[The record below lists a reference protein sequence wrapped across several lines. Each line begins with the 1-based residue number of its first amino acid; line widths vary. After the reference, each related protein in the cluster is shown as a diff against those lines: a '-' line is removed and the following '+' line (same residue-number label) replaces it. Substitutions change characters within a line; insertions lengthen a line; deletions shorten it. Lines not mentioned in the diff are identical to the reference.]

1 MNPNLLQKLDGYDYS
16 DYNLKELSHH
26 KDWNNVI
33 KKINPIIS
41 EMDPDMLSYCQDKI
55 SNIYDK
61 YLNVEGQ
68 PNFEEAARILKA
80 DMEKDNGPTWICI
93 IGQDFSF
100 NIKSQKEACLYAYL
114 GKFGILLYKCQFH
127 NLIYKSKKHNY
138 NQKIILNYS

>member
-16 DYNLKELSHH
+16 DYNLKELSQH

-33 KKINPIIS
+33 KKLNPIIC
-41 EMDPDMLSYCQDKI
+41 EMDPDMLGYCQDKI

-68 PNFEEAARILKA
+68 PNFEEAARILKS

-100 NIKSQKEACLYAYL
+100 NVKSQKEACLYGYL
-114 GKFGILLYKCQFH
+114 GHFGVLLYKC
-127 NLIYKSKKHNY
+127 
-138 NQKIILNYS
+138 

>member
-16 DYNLKELSHH
+16 DYNLKELSQH

-33 KKINPIIS
+33 KKLNPIIS

-100 NIKSQKEACLYAYL
+100 KIKSQKEACLYAYL
-114 GKFGILLYKCQFH
+114 GKFGILLYKC
-127 NLIYKSKKHNY
+127 
-138 NQKIILNYS
+138 

>member
-16 DYNLKELSHH
+16 DYNLKELSRH

-55 SNIYDK
+55 SNIYGK

-100 NIKSQKEACLYAYL
+100 NIKSQKEACLYCYL
-114 GKFGILLYKCQFH
+114 GHFGILLYKC
-127 NLIYKSKKHNY
+127 
-138 NQKIILNYS
+138 

>member
-16 DYNLKELSHH
+16 DYNLKELSQH

-33 KKINPIIS
+33 KKLNPIIS

-68 PNFEEAARILKA
+68 PNFEEAAKILKA

-100 NIKSQKEACLYAYL
+100 NIKAQKDACLYAYL
-114 GKFGILLYKCQFH
+114 GRFGILLYKC
-127 NLIYKSKKHNY
+127 
-138 NQKIILNYS
+138 